1 MVAHGRDAEAGGDRR
16 DNHLIA
22 KLGYAVVIELGR

>member
-1 MVAHGRDAEAGGDRR
+1 MAEMPKGGDRR

-22 KLGYAVVIELGR
+22 KLGYAVVIELVR